1 MSRSGLPLTLLSVGA
16 LAVAG
21 LALPRGSPARA
32 SSRKYPRPK
41 MRIGQT
47 YYAYV
52 GDRWIGTI
60 GRMDEGKVLMDIH
73 GRPYKII
80 SLDAFHDWVAKMPET
95 FWWEVR

>member
-1 MSRSGLPLTLLSVGA
+1 MKNGLPLALLSVGA

-21 LALPRGSPARA
+21 LALPRGSAARA

-41 MRIGQT
+41 TRIGQT

-52 GDRWIGTI
+52 GDRFMGTI
-60 GRMDEGKVLMDIH
+60 GRMDEDKVLMDFD

-95 FWWEVR
+95 FWWEAQ